1 MILRFRTFC
10 IFFSFKKERKE
21 KYFSCGP
28 GSSPPVCRY
37 ANIFF
42 IFLLYTSSLTPY
54 CYSVYIYTQAIMKQT
69 GWLYVVGSNY
79 IQPAGEKIAAIMK
92 YANYVEKSKSFIY
105 HCENFSYTISQLEPF
120 LLKCHQYAKWKQIHP
135 PRDKHFLQT
144 F

>member
-28 GSSPPVCRY
+28 GSPPLF
-37 ANIFF
+37 ADMQIFF
-42 IFLLYTSSLTPY
+42 SFFYYILLPSLPTVIRCTYT
-54 CYSVYIYTQAIMKQT
+54 QT